1 MCASLKRNNSNE
13 TMTSRASP
21 AATSSTT
28 FKSRIIHFIV
38 LSCFLVSIGWQAH
51 RTRAKSSTL
60 RGRQQ
65 NTITNDIV
73 ISTSSSIKPLFSRP
87 TTKDRRFKS
96 IFYHAYKHLYQTKN
110 SYSRMLSTTNNNGEA
125 ATVEATTAAAS
136 TTNGEEANIPHH
148 QQDEHVSSSS
158 PEDLAHELSI
168 EVSYEDTYD
177 TLIFLG
183 VSFIMGEIAY
193 HIGIPPLVGQ
203 IIAGFLLGPP
213 LADYVPFPQSMV
225 LLGDLGLIL
234 LLVEAGVELDVALVK
249 EAGIRPLLI
258 ALAGSIIPFGIGL
271 GVTLAQGDQS
281 IKSAIAAGACFSPTS
296 LGVAAN
302 ALSGGK
308 ALNTPVGQLIVASA
322 VIDDMIGLIILSMLE
337 VLVLDNPP
345 LFSYFI
351 PIISAVGWL
360 ILLGVAALTVIPYLV
375 EKVILPRFRPETRP
389 YVAFALLWLLVLAYL
404 PMMYYTKASYLTGA
418 FLAGLAFSQVEGV
431 HHTFVSEAGPVM
443 EWLLR
448 IFFSASIGFQVPIKM
463 FGNKSVIAWGFAF
476 YLSVLGKVPVGL
488 FAPRYNETLPKNYP
502 FNPFTRDVLIT
513 SVAMTCRGEFSFII
527 AAFGIGNGL
536 LDPELYSAI
545 IWAVLL
551 ACITSPIILTLLLR
565 HYNRLAEQ
573 YLEKQELD
581 SSIVGGRGPL
591 HVNIQIRSSLVPGM
605 QDSIKRYINSIGL
618 FVIDQRS
625 WSPRGLH
632 AIVATEVYAVD
643 SKTLIDVER
652 AVRKLSIPTRD
663 EESLEEAKEDGM
675 NHAHFALELE
685 VITETT
691 PLDDIVANR
700 CREIREHLLSC
711 PELVD
716 AKINVVQWV
725 PMIDAIKKKQGD
737 DLAREAAE
745 ALKNKETIDTLV
757 DDTPRYRK
765 VRQKMLSNPISFFQ
779 AEKDRNKA
787 TERTENIEQHT
798 PEPTELPEVSGTGA
812 SEGLRRRP
820 RPRSKMVSSPT
831 VGGSDMW
838 QEDTVAQEAAFSGAA
853 PVVQYDMQA
862 GTMRYGGRRQRMKS
876 DLGAIAENAPA
887 IEERLSGFVRQALD
901 DGSSPF
907 AAPHKHA

>member
-1 MCASLKRNNSNE
+1 M
-13 TMTSRASP
+13 
-21 AATSSTT
+21 
-28 FKSRIIHFIV
+28 
-38 LSCFLVSIGWQAH
+38 
-51 RTRAKSSTL
+51 
-60 RGRQQ
+60 
-65 NTITNDIV
+65 
-73 ISTSSSIKPLFSRP
+73 
-87 TTKDRRFKS
+87 
-96 IFYHAYKHLYQTKN
+96 YQTKN
-110 SYSRMLSTTNNNGEA
+110 SYSRILSA
-125 ATVEATTAAAS
+125 AVEAEATTETTAAAAS
-136 TTNGEEANIPHH
+136 SDLHGEEEANTSHH
-148 QQDEHVSSSS
+148 DAEGSSSS
-158 PEDLAHELSI
+158 AEELAHELSI

-193 HIGIPPLVGQ
+193 YIGIPPLVGQ
-203 IIAGFLLGPP
+203 IICGFLLGPP

-249 EAGIRPLLI
+249 EAGIRPFLI
-258 ALAGSIIPFGIGL
+258 AIAGSIIPFAIGL

-281 IKSAIAAGACFSPTS
+281 IRSAIAAGACFSPTS

-351 PIISAVGWL
+351 PIISAIGWL
-360 ILLGVAALTVIPYLV
+360 ILLGVAALTVIPYFV
-375 EKVILPRFRPETRP
+375 EKVILPRFKPETRP

-448 IFFSASIGFQVPIKM
+448 VFFSASIGFQVPIRM
-463 FGNKSVIAWGFAF
+463 FGNKSVIAWGFGF
-476 YLSVLGKVPVGL
+476 YLAVLGKLPVGL
-488 FAPRYNETLPKNYP
+488 LAPKYNETLPKNYP

-527 AAFGIGNGL
+527 AAFGIGNAL

-551 ACITSPIILTLLLR
+551 ACITSPIILTLVLR
-565 HYNRLAEQ
+565 HYNHSAAKF
-573 YLEKQELD
+573 LEKQELD

-632 AIVATEVYAVD
+632 AVVATEIYAVD
-643 SKTLIDVER
+643 SKTLIDVEK
-652 AVRKLSIPTRD
+652 AIRKLSIPTRG
-663 EESLEEAKEDGM
+663 EGKLEEAKEDDA
-675 NHAHFALELE
+675 NHPGAALELE
-685 VITETT
+685 VIAETT
-691 PLDDIVANR
+691 PLDDTVANR

-725 PMIDAIKKKQGD
+725 PMVDALRKKQGD

-745 ALKNKETIDTLV
+745 ALKKKEDIDTLV
-757 DDTPRYRK
+757 DDVPIMRK
-765 VRQKMLSNPISFFQ
+765 VRQKMLSSGPLSFFQ
-779 AEKDRNKA
+779 VEKERERAAE
-787 TERTENIEQHT
+787 EVEMQT
-798 PEPTELPEVSGTGA
+798 PEPLPEVSGTGA
-812 SEGLRRRP
+812 NEGLRRR
-820 RPRSKMVSSPT
+820 RTKMVSSPT
-831 VGGSDMW
+831 VGGLDMW
-838 QEDTVAQEAAFSGAA
+838 QEDTVAQEAALIGAA
-853 PVVQYDMQA
+853 PVVQYDMNA

-887 IEERLSGFVRQALD
+887 IEERLSGFVRHSLD
-901 DGSSPF
+901 DASATPF
-907 AAPHKHA
+907 QASNNHA